1 MEVFSF
7 PSNKPMLYTRK
18 ALTPISNLLC
28 PLPKHALKPKMGNA
42 LIKIA
47 VPIPIRA
54 FIETLSSCQ
63 THRS

>member
-1 MEVFSF
+1 
-7 PSNKPMLYTRK
+7 MLYTRK